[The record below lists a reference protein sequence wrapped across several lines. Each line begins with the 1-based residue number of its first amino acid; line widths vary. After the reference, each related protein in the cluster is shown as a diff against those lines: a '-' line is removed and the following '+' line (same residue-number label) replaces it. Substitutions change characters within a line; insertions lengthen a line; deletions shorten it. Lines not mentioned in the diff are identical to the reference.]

1 MKVGMSIFPQNPGHA
16 RPDSDILRECLNL
29 ADQAEDLG
37 LDSIWSVEHH
47 FTNYIL
53 MPDVVQFLTYMAG
66 RTKNIELG
74 TQVIVLPWHD
84 PVRIAEQIALLD
96 NFCGGRL
103 IIGFGRG
110 AATVEY
116 DGFRVPMSDSR
127 ERFAEA
133 AQIVMRALSNES
145 FSYEGEIFKIPEMSV
160 RPRPLSFPMTQFYG
174 AAVSPASAEGMARL
188 GLGVMTAV
196 PLFGWEALA
205 KDVARYG
212 EIQLEIGIEPVAPI
226 TQLFVYV
233 AETEDEAFRVARQYM
248 SEERRSVD
256 EHYHFSDGHLKTV
269 KGYEHYGSLAGS
281 ESVTSM
287 DGVDTFM
294 DVNIVGTPETCLD
307 RIRQF
312 RDLIG
317 FDHFIGQF
325 SYGGMPYEIAER
337 NLQLFASEVAPILQR
352 EPAAVRLDA

>member
-1 MKVGMSIFPQNPGHA
+1 MSIFPQNPGNQ
-16 RPDSDILRECLNL
+16 RPDSDVLREAVNL

-47 FTNYIL
+47 FTDYIL

-66 RTKNIELG
+66 RTSSIKLG

-96 NFCGGRL
+96 NLCDGRM
-103 IIGFGRG
+103 IVGFGRG

-127 ERFAEA
+127 ERFVESAE
-133 AQIVMRALSNES
+133 IVMRALSNET
-145 FSYEGEIFKIPEMSV
+145 FSYDGEIFKIPEMSI
-160 RPRPLSFPMTQFYG
+160 RPQPLSFPMHQFYG

-196 PLFGWEALA
+196 PLFGWDELA
-205 KDVARYG
+205 KDVTNYRK
-212 EIQLEIGIEPVAPI
+212 IQRELGLEPVAPI
-226 TQLFVYV
+226 TQLFVSV
-233 AETEDEAFRVARQYM
+233 AETEEEAVRVARTYM

-256 EHYHFSDGHLKTV
+256 GHYHFSDGHLKTV
-269 KGYEHYGSLAGS
+269 RGYEHYGSFADKS
-281 ESVTSM
+281 DSITTMS
-287 DGVDTFM
+287 GVDGFM
-294 DVNIVGTPETCLD
+294 DVNIIGTPEQCLE
-307 RIRQF
+307 RIRQC

-325 SYGGMPYEIAER
+325 SYGGMPYEVAER
-337 NLQLFASEVAPILQR
+337 NLQLFAREVAPELQH
-352 EPAAVRLDA
+352 ENSVVPADA